1 MEKEKAH
8 KGKTFTQLPINALE
22 ISGSDQIFL
31 KPPPPPP
38 PHISRSYLQP
48 FEKKVMFVYVIAKVM
63 LVYVIAKQDTC

>member
-8 KGKTFTQLPINALE
+8 KGKTFTQLTINALE

-31 KPPPPPP
+31 KPPPPL
-38 PHISRSYLQP
+38 HISRSYLQP
-48 FEKKVMFVYVIAKVM
+48 FEKKVTFVYVIAKVM